1 MTDPEFTRQQELL
14 LKRMK
19 IRKIWQRSFFLIL
32 LLIFLALLGGRI
44 NHAHP
49 FCPYS
54 AVCLGVP
61 LFRGYLIFPA
71 AVVLGILIALS
82 SIFLGRKFCSY
93 VCFLGTIQEFL
104 YSLRPR
110 KHRFLQILPFRVHT
124 WLKIIKYLILLFTL
138 VSSILLVQYLYMGYC
153 PILAL
158 AFPGSLSISAAVILL
173 IILIIHLFIERFWCR
188 YLCPYAA
195 LMNIIQFLGKILGIP
210 RKMIYRNVQTSIN
223 CFNCQNY
230 CPMQIDIGYNEV
242 ISDLNCIQCLRCV
255 RICHKTAKSQSRCL
269 YRDNI

>member
-1 MTDPEFTRQQELL
+1 M

-19 IRKIWQRSFFLIL
+19 IRKLCQRSFFLIL

-44 NHAHP
+44 NQAHP

-54 AVCLGVP
+54 AICFGAP
-61 LFRGYLIFPA
+61 LLMGYQIFPI
-71 AVVLGILIALS
+71 AVVLGILIAIS
-82 SIFLGRKFCSY
+82 SLLLGRKFCSY
-93 VCFLGTIQEFL
+93 VCFLGTIQEFI

-110 KHRFLQILPFRVHT
+110 KHKFLQILPFRVHT
-124 WLKIIKYLILLFTL
+124 RLKILKYLIFLFTL
-138 VSSILLVQYLYMGYC
+138 ISSILLVQYLYMGYC

-158 AFPGSLSISAAVILL
+158 AFPGNLAQAAAIILL
-173 IILIIHLFIERFWCR
+173 ILLFLHLFIERFWCR

-195 LMNIIQFLGKILGIP
+195 LMNIIQYLGKLLGIR
-210 RKMIYRNVQTSIN
+210 RKMIYRNVKTSIN

-230 CPMQIDIGYNEV
+230 CPMQIDIGYNEE
-242 ISDLNCIQCLRCV
+242 ISDLDCIHCLRCV
-255 RICHKTAKSQSRCL
+255 RICHKTAKSQSQCL